1 MKRICEWAMALLFS
15 GALLVLMAATILLP
29 KERYSYYENR
39 NLSAFPEI
47 TAETV
52 LSGQVFGDLETLFC
66 DYAAGRTT
74 ALKAVTW
81 CDLNVFHRP
90 VVNDIV
96 VTDDALLEQLYT
108 MPDTADDIAR
118 KAADVAADNAALR
131 DQIEAYGGHYCYIAV
146 PCQYAYYEDE
156 YPSYLENRSAY
167 TAAELAA
174 LNSAMDAQGVTHV
187 DMGPIFDSLGH
198 LPAFSSKVDNHY
210 GLRGAY
216 ETYRAAVQALNDAYG
231 LALSFPEE
239 GADVTFSAL
248 PNPYMGSRTRK
259 LLGLRGNDE
268 KLLTAAF
275 REDIPFTRFDNGG
288 EVAATVYALPAT
300 DTEPLTYG
308 LYMGGDIAETVLR
321 TDRPELPSVLIFG
334 DSFTNPVESLAYYS
348 FDELRSIDLRHD
360 TAQSLSDHIAA
371 YKPDV
376 VLCIRDYQS
385 LLSREYNGNLS

>member
-15 GALLVLMAATILLP
+15 GVLLVLMAATILLP
-29 KERYSYYENR
+29 KNRYSYYENR

-47 TAETV
+47 TAESV
-52 LSGQVFGDLETLFC
+52 LSGQVFDDLETLFC
-66 DYAAGRTT
+66 DYAAWRTP

-81 CDLNVFHRP
+81 ADLNVFHRP

-174 LNSAMDAQGVTHV
+174 LNSAMDAQGITHV

-239 GADVTFSAL
+239 GTDVTFSAL

-259 LLGLRGNDE
+259 LLGLRGDNE

-275 REDIPFTRFDNGG
+275 REDIPFTRLDNWQ
-288 EVAATVYALPAT
+288 EVASAVYALPAT
-300 DTEPLTYG
+300 DTEPLTYE

-348 FDELRSIDLRHD
+348 FDELHSIDLRHY
-360 TAQSLSDHIAA
+360 TAQSLSDYIAA

>member
-15 GALLVLMAATILLP
+15 GVLLVLMAATILLP
-29 KERYSYYENR
+29 KNRYSYYENR

-174 LNSAMDAQGVTHV
+174 LNSAMDAQGITHV

-348 FDELRSIDLRHD
+348 FDELRSIDLRHY
-360 TAQSLSDHIAA
+360 TAQSLSDHIAT

>member
-1 MKRICEWAMALLFS
+1 MKRIAEWAMALLFS

>member
-15 GALLVLMAATILLP
+15 GVLLVLMAATILLP
-29 KERYSYYENR
+29 KNRYSYYENR

-47 TAETV
+47 TAESV
-52 LSGQVFGDLETLFC
+52 LSGQVFDDLETLFC
-66 DYAAGRTT
+66 DYAAWRTP

-81 CDLNVFHRP
+81 ADLNVFRRP

-96 VTDDALLEQLYT
+96 ITDDALLEQLYT

-239 GADVTFSAL
+239 GTDVTFSAL

-259 LLGLRGNDE
+259 LLGLRGDDE

-275 REDIPFTRFDNGG
+275 REDIPFTRLDNWQ
-288 EVAATVYALPAT
+288 EVASAVYALPAT
-300 DTEPLTYG
+300 EDEALTYG
-308 LYMGGDIAETVLR
+308 LYMGGDIAETCIR
-321 TDRPELPSVLIFG
+321 TDRSSLPTALIFG
-334 DSFTNPVESLAYYS
+334 DSFTNAVESLAYYS
-348 FDELRSIDLRHD
+348 FDEMRSVDLRHYK
-360 TAQSLSDHIAA
+360 TQSISDYIAA
-371 YKPDV
+371 YQPDV
-376 VLCIRDYQS
+376 VICIRDYEA
-385 LLSREYNGNLS
+385 LLSRSDNGGLS

>member
-1 MKRICEWAMALLFS
+1 MKRIAEWAMALLFS
-15 GALLVLMAATILLP
+15 GVLLVLMAATILLP
-29 KERYSYYENR
+29 KNRYSYYENR

-108 MPDTADDIAR
+108 MPDTADDIAH

-156 YPSYLENRSAY
+156 YPSFLENRSAY

-174 LNSAMDAQGVTHV
+174 LNSAMDAQGITHV

-348 FDELRSIDLRHD
+348 FDELRSIDLRHY

>member
-15 GALLVLMAATILLP
+15 GVLLVLMAATILLP

-174 LNSAMDAQGVTHV
+174 LNSAMDAQGITHV

-231 LALSFPEE
+231 LALSVPEE

-300 DTEPLTYG
+300 DTESLTYG

>member
-1 MKRICEWAMALLFS
+1 MKKFSEWAMALLFS
-15 GALLVLMAATILLP
+15 GTLLVLMAATILLP

-47 TAETV
+47 SVESVA
-52 LSGQVFGDLETLFC
+52 SGKVFGELETMFC
-66 DYAAGRTT
+66 DYAAWRTA
-74 ALKAVTW
+74 ALRAVTW
-81 CDLNVFHRP
+81 CDLNLFHRP
-90 VVNDIV
+90 VVNEVV
-96 VTDDALLEQLYT
+96 VTPDALLEELYT
-108 MPDTADDIAR
+108 MPDTAEDIVR
-118 KAADVAADNAALR
+118 EADAVAADNAALR
-131 DQIEAYGGHYCYIAV
+131 DQIEAYGGYYCYLAV
-146 PCQYAYYEDE
+146 PCQYAYYEDA
-156 YPSYLENRSAY
+156 YPAYLENRAAY
-167 TAAELAA
+167 TAAERAA
-174 LNSAMDAQGVTHV
+174 LREAMEARGIAYV
-187 DMGPIFDSLGH
+187 DMGEIFDAEGH
-198 LPAFSSKVDNHY
+198 LPEFSSTVDNHY
-210 GLRGAY
+210 GLPGAY
-216 ETYRAAVQALNDAYG
+216 ETYHAAVQALNDTYG

-334 DSFTNPVESLAYYS
+334 DSFTNAVESLAYYS
-348 FDELRSIDLRHD
+348 FDEMRSVDLRHYK
-360 TAQSLSDHIAA
+360 TQSISDYIAA
-371 YKPDV
+371 YQPDV
-376 VLCIRDYQS
+376 VICIRDYEA
-385 LLSREYNGNLS
+385 LLSRSDNGGLS

>member
-15 GALLVLMAATILLP
+15 GVLLVLMAATILLT
-29 KERYSYYENR
+29 KNRYSYYENR

-47 TAETV
+47 TAESV
-52 LSGQVFGDLETLFC
+52 LSGQVFDDLETLFC
-66 DYAAGRTT
+66 DYAAWRTP

-81 CDLNVFHRP
+81 ADLNVFHRP

-174 LNSAMDAQGVTHV
+174 LNSAMDAQGITHV

-210 GLRGAY
+210 GLLGAY
-216 ETYRAAVQALNDAYG
+216 ETYRAAVQKLNGDYG

-239 GADVTFSAL
+239 GTDVTFSAL

-259 LLGLRGNDE
+259 LLGLRGDNE

-275 REDIPFTRFDNGG
+275 REDIPFTRLDNWQ
-288 EVAATVYALPAT
+288 EVASAVYDLPAT
-300 DTEPLTYG
+300 EDEALTYG
-308 LYMGGDIAETVLR
+308 LYMGGDIAETCIR
-321 TDRPELPSVLIFG
+321 TDRPSLPTALIFG
-334 DSFTNPVESLAYYS
+334 DSFTNAVESLAYYS
-348 FDELRSIDLRHD
+348 FDEMRSVDLRHYK
-360 TAQSLSDHIAA
+360 TQSISDYIAA
-371 YKPDV
+371 YQPDV
-376 VLCIRDYQS
+376 VICIRDYEA
-385 LLSREYNGNLS
+385 LLSRSDNGGLS